1 MSYIPFP
8 MPLLVICSPS
18 HIKKTVP
25 PVNVIVVE
33 IRKNNPGS
41 VTNFQAE
48 YNPKEIPYPCNKAS
62 KTVPYLV
69 Y

>member
-1 MSYIPFP
+1 MSDIPFP

-33 IRKNNPGS
+33 SLKNSPGS
-41 VTNFQAE
+41 VTTFPADS
-48 YNPKEIPYPCNKAS
+48 NPTEIPYPCNKAS